1 MLARVAARPAQSL
14 IRRPQQANFSLMS
27 SLRSFARSFEPHPF
41 QRLPVAAKPAS
52 PDLGRLIKRTG
63 GNAVVFFPVAAGLLG
78 WPYLAATVFDNHV

>member
-63 GNAVVFFPVAAGLLG
+63 GNAVVYVVLQISTLL
-78 WPYLAATVFDNHV
+78 PYEPRN